1 MENVLDYRLLEDR
14 SIVLFFSK
22 EEAEETAKNSCV
34 ELFPKQM
41 EKTDFERLER
51 SINNEAINEKIGIKL
66 EEYMYKLTIEE
77 VKEILQ
83 NEWN

>member
-1 MENVLDYRLLEDR
+1 
-14 SIVLFFSK
+14 
-22 EEAEETAKNSCV
+22 
-34 ELFPKQM
+34 M

-77 VKEILQ
+77 LKEILQ
-83 NEWN
+83 NE

>member
-1 MENVLDYRLLEDR
+1 
-14 SIVLFFSK
+14 
-22 EEAEETAKNSCV
+22 
-34 ELFPKQM
+34 M
-41 EKTDFERLER
+41 EKTDFERLDR
-51 SINNEAINEKIGIKL
+51 SINNESINEKIGIKL